1 MIDEYNF
8 TNDLIENIQR
18 KSTQQRI
25 IILFQLIEI
34 V

>member
-8 TNDLIENIQR
+8 TNDLIENIQT

-34 V
+34 L